1 MSASLLPTAVARG
14 LSGELLAE
22 IGVEVAA
29 GSGWRDVAFADHEV
43 AEAFACLA
51 LPGVALDQ
59 GRERAD
65 DLVVAEVLA
74 IQLVQPRAVEGGLG
88 FT

>member
-1 MSASLLPTAVARG
+1 VSASLLPTAVTRG
-14 LSGELLAE
+14 LSGEVRAE
-22 IGVEVAA
+22 IGGEVAA
-29 GSGWRDVAFADHEV
+29 VSGWRDVAFADHEV

-59 GRERAD
+59 GRERGD